1 MRPLVLPSSKK
12 IKGFT
17 LVEVLVS
24 LFVLSVGLLGLAA
37 LQATS
42 MQYNTGSYF
51 RTQATFLA
59 YDIMDRMR
67 ANSTAVADANGTGYD
82 QPTSSNVSIPVDCDV
97 VTSNC
102 SSANLALYDVGKWY
116 QRAVATLPGAETSP
130 PTIDIDSTRSATI
143 TIRWTERDLPME
155 QRWTVRL

>member
-1 MRPLVLPSSKK
+1 MQPLIPQSSKK

-67 ANSTAVADANGTGYD
+67 ANIAAVADADDSGYD
-82 QPTSSNVSIPVDCDV
+82 QPTSSNVTIAVDCD
-97 VTSNC
+97 TSNC
-102 SSANLALYDVGKWY
+102 TTANLATYDVGNWY
-116 QRAVATLPGAETSP
+116 QRAVDTLPGADATP
-130 PTIDIDSTRSATI
+130 PTIDIDSTRRATI
-143 TIRWTERDLPME
+143 RIRWMERDLLMD
-155 QRWTVRL
+155 QSWTVQL